1 MKKTLIFVT
10 AALLLGLTACSE
22 EEVTDVSTSVVSDSV
37 EYSEFTW
44 PTSDIAELLPVPKS
58 KIGYIEWEASY
69 GFVINVAE
77 TTTDDFK
84 SYVDECKT
92 KGFTENYR
100 AGDDYYYADNI
111 NGYHLSLNHRD
122 GDIMFIRIDEPQE
135 DLNDQAESTITPSPE
150 VTEIP
155 ETTEAPET
163 DNTTSNKIR
172 PEFKEAMDSYEAF
185 INEYCEFMKKYSEA
199 SDEDLPSMLSDY
211 ATYMS
216 KYTNMT
222 NQMNELEGEM
232 NQAELQY
239 YTEVSARVLQKL
251 AEIS

>member
-1 MKKTLIFVT
+1 MKKILIFVT
-10 AALLLGLTACSE
+10 TALLLGLTACGE
-22 EEVTDVSTSVVSDSV
+22 EETTDVSTSVVSESV

-44 PTSDIAELLPVPKS
+44 PTSDIAALLPVPKS
-58 KIGYIEWEASY
+58 KIGHIEWEASY

-77 TTTDDFK
+77 TTVDDFK
-84 SYVDECKT
+84 FYADECKT

-100 AGDDYYYADNI
+100 DGDDYYYADNI

-155 ETTEAPET
+155 ETTEAPEI
-163 DNTTSNKIR
+163 DNTASDKIR

-216 KYTNMT
+216 KYTDMT

-251 AEIS
+251 SEIS

>member
-10 AALLLGLTACSE
+10 AALLLGLTACGE
-22 EEVTDVSTSVVSDSV
+22 EKITDVSTSVVSDSV

-44 PTSDIAELLPVPKS
+44 PTSDIAALLPVPKS
-58 KIGYIEWEASY
+58 KIGHIEWEASY

-77 TTTDDFK
+77 TTADDFK
-84 SYVDECKT
+84 SYADECKT

-163 DNTTSNKIR
+163 DNTTSNEIR
-172 PEFKEAMDSYEAF
+172 PEFKEAMDSYEEF

-251 AEIS
+251 SEIS

>member
-84 SYVDECKT
+84 SYADECKT

-111 NGYHLSLNHRD
+111 DGYHLSLNHRD

-135 DLNDQAESTITPSPE
+135 DLNEQAESIITPSPG
-150 VTEIP
+150 VTKIP

-163 DNTTSNKIR
+163 DNTASDKIR

-185 INEYCEFMKKYSEA
+185 INEYCEFMKKYSDA
-199 SDEDLPSMLSDY
+199 SDEDLPAMLSDY

-216 KYTNMT
+216 KYTEMT

-232 NQAELQY
+232 NQTELQY
-239 YTEVSARVLQKL
+239 YTEVSARVFQKL
-251 AEIS
+251 SEIS